1 MYFQLSRFD
10 LREIEKIRLLPLKPS
25 PQAAAGCVSIAHGNF
40 YILDA
45 GTLMRYL
52 HPEIKG
58 IAEIV
63 NERNAI
69 RAANEGAQ
77 NGLCHNLRHSR
88 GFKGGEKSE

>member
-1 MYFQLSRFD
+1 MGRMNGSIRSELTIEALLLDEEVSEIMGNSFATD
-10 LREIEKIRLLPLKPS
+10 LLDRTGNIVLVGKILGHRS
-25 PQAAAGCVSIAHGNF
+25 VITTQ
-40 YILDA
+40 
-45 GTLMRYL
+45 RYL

-77 NGLCHNLRHSR
+77 KWSM
-88 GFKGGEKSE
+88 S